1 MDFSCGNSRSLGITT
16 GLLQEAFFI
25 IRISLY
31 GKKIFVFLEAL
42 FLEINL
48 DDYLYFLKAIL
59 KEQII

>member
-48 DDYLYFLKAIL
+48 DDYLYG
-59 KEQII
+59 EGMN